1 MKINNK
7 RIINCCLILF
17 ILCSTACSQ
26 HSKLANTDI
35 KESKSLK
42 TDIAEKTKQ
51 IQESAIT
58 TQIAKNEAISAPT
71 DDTGFTSK
79 KSYQEHLT
87 KWLHPHKMDVQQG
100 NVITSEMLEKL
111 HIGMTK
117 QQVKYLLGTSL
128 LSESASKNQWLYVF
142 SNATGGVINEEQSLV
157 LSFNQ
162 DGMLEDIKEEK
173 VVG

>member
-1 MKINNK
+1 MG
-7 RIINCCLILF
+7 
-17 ILCSTACSQ
+17 CSQ
-26 HSKLANTDI
+26 HSKLANNEV

-42 TDIAEKTKQ
+42 ADIAEKTKQ

-58 TQIAKNEAISAPT
+58 AQIAKNEAPQPT
-71 DDTGFTSK
+71 EDLGFTSK
-79 KSYQEHLT
+79 KSYQERLT

-128 LSESASKNQWLYVF
+128 LSESPSKNQWLYVF
-142 SNATGGVINEEQSLV
+142 SNATGGVIKEEQSLV

-162 DGMLEDIKEEK
+162 DGMLEDIQEEK
-173 VVG
+173 VVS